1 MTSLSFEKNKC
12 DDENESGHE
21 RCYNRRMNKAETC
34 RFNQTPDKSAKA
46 EGDNNCSQPIET
58 PFFVAGTFRNA
69 PITND
74 DDDDGEWKID
84 EKDRAPG
91 ELLDQPATEDWSN
104 SGSDGAKARPGA
116 DSASAIFLAKGA
128 ADNGETAG
136 DKQRRAESLGS
147 AGDNQRADS
156 GSQTAPRRSRG
167 EDDYA
172 DNENASSP
180 ITIT

>member
-12 DDENESGHE
+12 DNENESGHE
-21 RCYNRRMNKAETC
+21 RCHNRRMGKAETC
-34 RFNQTPDKSAKA
+34 RFNQTPDKRAKA
-46 EGDNNCSQPIET
+46 EGNDNCPQPVEA
-58 PFFVAGTFRNA
+58 PFFVAGTFRDA
-69 PITND
+69 PIAND
-74 DDDDGEWKID
+74 DDDDGERKID

-91 ELLDQPATEDWSN
+91 EPLDQPAAEDRSN
-104 SGSDGAKARPGA
+104 GGSDGAKARPGA

-147 AGDNQRADS
+147 AGHYQRADS
-156 GSQTAPRRSRG
+156 GSQTAPRGSRG